1 MKKYIITNQGK
12 SADVRLEKELTEEQA
27 KLITSIFEELN
38 QSMDCEAY
46 HPIISIVE
54 KKPSVTRLA
63 IINHDT
69 HELFIEDVLSDE
81 IEAAGGEQEY
91 IEDNYDVVKNG
102 GNYSWDYIT
111 DIEYIPNDL
120 EKMPMEIEPTQWL

>member
-1 MKKYIITNQGK
+1 MKKYIITNHGE
-12 SADVRLEKELTEEQA
+12 ADVRLQKELTEEQA

-38 QSMDCEAY
+38 QSMDCEDY

>member
-1 MKKYIITNQGK
+1 MKKYIITNHGE
-12 SADVRLEKELTEEQA
+12 ADVRLQKELTEEQA
-27 KLITSIFEELN
+27 KLIASIFEELN
-38 QSMDCEAY
+38 QSANGEAY
-46 HPIISIVE
+46 HPTISIVE

-102 GNYSWDYIT
+102 GNYSWEYIT
-111 DIEYIPNDL
+111 DIEYIPNDS

>member
-1 MKKYIITNQGK
+1 MKKYIITNHGE
-12 SADVRLEKELTEEQA
+12 ADVRLQKELTEEQA